1 MDLQPPAPSLPP
13 EACDTGSMDFTH
25 ASYASLVNLAGGVA
39 RGLRRSLPDGW
50 RMRLEAAPPADL
62 PPGRWIWVH
71 AVSVGEL
78 LLAEGLLGRLL
89 GTGHRVHLTT
99 GTMAGAALMKERL
112 PRWDGASGLL
122 SGGVFPV
129 DDGHGLRP
137 FFVAPPGTFI
147 ALETELWPN
156 LLRAFRLRGI
166 PAVVVN
172 GRLTAKSRGPFIAS
186 AVRDLS
192 LVVARDAEGASAFQR
207 LGAARVEIG
216 GNLKADLPPPPPLH
230 EGWNRL
236 RAAWREAKVVV
247 GGNTVEGEEA
257 LVVEA
262 WRAAKVADPGLKLI
276 LAPRQPR
283 RFDEAAQVFE
293 AAGLVFRRAS
303 EGWEGSWEGVE
314 ALLLDTLGELPRVYG
329 EGTVALVGGG
339 WRAEGGHNPLEPA
352 RFGMPVLIGPGFSN
366 FEDLVAPLRA
376 MDALRVV
383 AEADLGSALRA
394 ALEEAPS
401 RPAHAPENPPTHLAA
416 LLGALDRTWNLV
428 EPLLP
433 RAAGRD

>member
-1 MDLQPPAPSLPP
+1 
-13 EACDTGSMDFTH
+13 MDFTH

-39 RGLRRSLPDGW
+39 RGLRRSLPEGW
-50 RMRLEAAPPADL
+50 RMRLEAAPPAEL
-62 PPGRWIWVH
+62 PPNRWIWVH

-89 GTGHRVHLTT
+89 GSGHRVHLTT
-99 GTMAGAALMKERL
+99 GTVAGAALMKERL
-112 PRWDGASGLL
+112 PRWDNGSGLL
-122 SGGVFPV
+122 SGGAFPV

-137 FFVAPPGTFI
+137 FFDAPPGAFI

-156 LLRAFRLRGI
+156 LLRTLRLRGI
-166 PAVVVN
+166 PAMVVN

-186 AVRDLS
+186 AARDLS
-192 LVVARDAEGASAFQR
+192 LVVARDAESGAAFQR

-236 RAAWREAKVVV
+236 RTAWRGDKVLVA
-247 GGNTVEGEEA
+247 GNTVEGEEA
-257 LVVEA
+257 LVLEA
-262 WRAAKVADPGLKLI
+262 WREAKASHPGLKLI

-283 RFDEAAQVFE
+283 RFQEVAQGFE
-293 AAGLVFRRAS
+293 SAGLAFHRATQ
-303 EGWEGSWEGVE
+303 GWDGPWDGIEM
-314 ALLLDTLGELPRVYG
+314 LLLDTLGELPRAYG

-352 RFGMPVLIGPGFSN
+352 RFGMPVLIGPGFAN

-376 MDALRVV
+376 MEALQVV
-383 AEADLGSALRA
+383 AEADLVSVLNPVLEA
-394 ALEEAPS
+394 APP
-401 RPAHAPENPPTHLAA
+401 RPADSPERPPARLAA
-416 LLGALDRTWNLV
+416 LLGALDQTWSLV

-433 RAAGRD
+433 RAAARD